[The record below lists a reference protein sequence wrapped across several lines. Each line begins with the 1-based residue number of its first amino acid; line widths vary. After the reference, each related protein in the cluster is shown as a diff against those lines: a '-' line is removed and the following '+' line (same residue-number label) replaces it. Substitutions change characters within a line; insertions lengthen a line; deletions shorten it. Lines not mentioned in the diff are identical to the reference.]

1 MTTSRHQG
9 DFAATRRAGGKRL
22 RASAVTDCPAVIA
35 PQSKNFVIKR
45 LAQLETGK
53 VAKIVVSAALA
64 VVALAATGAWADSLF
79 DETVRA
85 EILKRPDGRVA
96 HVETEYNEIFVNK
109 RGSILAMS
117 TRHRSEN
124 YLESAINLKD
134 PDDMQLEYTQTIPV
148 SLVYPETVKRILM
161 VGLGAGVVS
170 TYLGRA
176 MPDLQIDVVEL
187 DPGVIAVAKKY
198 FGVQETARVRFVD
211 SDGRVYLNRHKELYD
226 LIVLDA
232 FREIGVP
239 FHLLTREFYT
249 LVNERLTPGGA
260 VALNILGNT
269 KLNASTIV
277 TLRAVFPTVD
287 VYPVPETRVGI
298 QVIMVATSRHAPES
312 ETLAQRA
319 VELQGKYHFRYPLP
333 RLVQK
338 RAVNPNVTTG
348 ELLTDNFAPVGLY
361 ETTEIRGRRRQ

>member
-35 PQSKNFVIKR
+35 QQSKNFVIKR

-53 VAKIVVSAALA
+53 VAKTVVSAALA
-64 VVALAATGAWADSLF
+64 VVALAATSAWADSLV

-85 EILKRPDGRVA
+85 EMLKRPDGRVA

-109 RGSILAMS
+109 RGSILAMP
-117 TRHRSEN
+117 TRYRSEN
-124 YLESAINLKD
+124 YLKSAINLKD
-134 PDDMQLEYTQTIPV
+134 PDDMQLEYSQTIPV
-148 SLVYPETVKRILM
+148 SLLYPETVKRILM

-170 TYLGRA
+170 TYFGRA

-211 SDGRVYLNRHKELYD
+211 SDGRVYLNRHKEFYH

-239 FHLLTREFYT
+239 SISSPGSSTR
-249 LVNERLTPGGA
+249 L
-260 VALNILGNT
+260 
-269 KLNASTIV
+269 STS
-277 TLRAVFPTVD
+277 AD
-287 VYPVPETRVGI
+287 TRWGCG
-298 QVIMVATSRHAPES
+298 P
-312 ETLAQRA
+312 
-319 VELQGKYHFRYPLP
+319 
-333 RLVQK
+333 
-338 RAVNPNVTTG
+338 
-348 ELLTDNFAPVGLY
+348 
-361 ETTEIRGRRRQ
+361 